1 VTLLAA
7 LAVKAFRVFRY
18 EAGMSDTQVLR
29 EMNRRRVRG
38 ARMLARGEKPAQVA
52 RALAVSR
59 QSVMRWEKALA
70 QGGFERIA
78 KVGRRG
84 GRFRLSEE
92 KLKELAKLLKQ
103 GAVSAGYAT
112 EIWTVPRVGALI
124 QERFGEK
131 LSTASVWRTLQ
142 RMGWSPQRPTGK
154 ARERNERTI
163 ADWKSKRWPAV
174 KKSQRDSD
182 ESSSS

>member
-1 VTLLAA
+1 MTLLAA

-29 EMNRRRVRG
+29 EMKRRRVRG

-92 KLKELAKLLKQ
+92 QLKELAKLLKQ

-112 EIWTVPRVGALI
+112 EIWTLPRVGALI

-163 ADWKSKRWPAV
+163 ADWKSKRWPAL